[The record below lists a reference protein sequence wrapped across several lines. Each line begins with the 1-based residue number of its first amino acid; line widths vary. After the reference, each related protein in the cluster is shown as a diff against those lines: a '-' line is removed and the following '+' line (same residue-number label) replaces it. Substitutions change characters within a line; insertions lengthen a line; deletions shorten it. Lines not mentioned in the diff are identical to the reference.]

1 MKSINQILACM
12 MIVWAGILTS
22 CNEDENST
30 LSKAVLASAST
41 LNFDSQ
47 AAAEKMITV
56 YADAD
61 WVSEAPDWVKITPAT
76 GTGTMDVTISVDDNL
91 RDGLIDNPRKENIV
105 FKGCTL
111 ASRAEVVIVQNGDKY
126 RDCQE
131 YEMNE
136 IAALDDEAVVST
148 SATVVAVTTQGFIA
162 SDATNSANIY
172 MTSSVAM
179 KVGDKIAIKGTKL
192 TDSQKLSYIQCD
204 FITVSASAVVTYPT
218 ATDITSKI
226 DTYSSTTRDYITVSG
241 QLNGNSVVVED
252 AKNTLLIADAPE
264 SMGLDALNG
273 HNVKVTGYFAGTA
286 TPVVK
291 IMATVIEDKGVAE
304 VIYFSDDFEWLSPW
318 ATNSGAGK
326 QVENDGDSNETA
338 PQIYKA
344 KDEAGTTADAALLER
359 GYGLEEIPGAAIYLQ
374 DCYLKFGKTDFQAG
388 ITLPAV
394 ETIPMGENVTLS
406 FDWAPMVGSTR
417 KFDPVEVI
425 VSVTNGED
433 VVELTPLTH
442 SFENEVSTLSWLHAD
457 IKLDGIKIDKDTRI
471 SIKSNRWGE
480 SSSNNGGAKVY
491 LRWFIDNIKLTKS
504 K

>member
-1 MKSINQILACM
+1 MKSINQILACI
-12 MIVWAGILTS
+12 MIVWASIFTS

-47 AAAEKMITV
+47 AAAEKIITV

-91 RDGLIDNPRKENIV
+91 RDGLVDNPRKENIV

-111 ASRAEVVIVQNGDKY
+111 ASRAEVVIAQNGDKY
-126 RDCQE
+126 RDCQV

-136 IAALDDEAVVST
+136 IAALDDEAVVSIT

-172 MTSSVAM
+172 MTSSVAV
-179 KVGDKIAIKGTKL
+179 KVGDKITIKGTKL
-192 TDSQKLSYIQCD
+192 TDSQKLSYIECD
-204 FITVSASAVVTYPT
+204 FVTVSASAIVTYPT

-241 QLNGNSVVVED
+241 QLNGNSVEVAD
-252 AKNTLLIADAPE
+252 AKNTLLITDAPE
-264 SMGLDALNG
+264 SMKLDALNG

-286 TPVVK
+286 APVVRM
-291 IMATVIEDKGVAE
+291 IATTIEDKGIAE
-304 VIYFSDDFEWLSPW
+304 VIYFSDDFEWLKPW

-326 QVENDGDSNETA
+326 TVENDGTGEA
-338 PQIYKA
+338 PQIYNA
-344 KDEAGTTADAALLER
+344 KDEAGTTADAALLEH
-359 GYGLEEIPGAAIYLQ
+359 GYGLEEIPGHAIYLQ
-374 DCYLKFGKTDFQAG
+374 DCYLKFGKTDYQGG
-388 ITLPAV
+388 ITLPSV
-394 ETIPMGENVTLS
+394 ETIPTGENVTLS

-457 IKLDGIKIDKDTRI
+457 IKLDGIKINKDTRI

-480 SSSNNGGAKVY
+480 SSKNNGGAKVY

>member
-1 MKSINQILACM
+1 
-12 MIVWAGILTS
+12 MIVWAGIFTS
-22 CNEDENST
+22 CNEDENNT

-47 AAAEKMITV
+47 AAAEKIITV

-61 WVSEAPDWVKITPAT
+61 WVSEVPDWVKITPTT

-91 RDGLIDNPRKENIV
+91 RDGLIDNPRKENVV

-126 RDCQE
+126 RDCKE

-136 IAALDDEAVVST
+136 ITPLDDEAVVSIT
-148 SATVVAVTTQGFIA
+148 SATVVAVTTRGFIA
-162 SDATNSANIY
+162 SDMTNSANIY
-172 MTSSVAM
+172 MTSPVIV

-204 FITVSASAVVTYPT
+204 VVTVSASATITYPA

-226 DTYSSTTRDYITVSG
+226 DTYSSITRDYITVSG

-252 AKNTLLIADAPE
+252 AKNTLLITDAPE
-264 SMGLDALNG
+264 SMRLDALNG

-286 TPVVK
+286 APVVR
-291 IMATVIEDKGVAE
+291 IIATTIEDKGVAE
-304 VIYFSDDFEWLSPW
+304 VIYFSDDFEWLKPW

-326 QVENDGDSNETA
+326 TVENDGDGSA
-338 PQIYKA
+338 PQIYNA
-344 KDEAGTTADAALLER
+344 KDKAGTTADAALLEH
-359 GYGLEEIPGAAIYLQ
+359 GYGLEEVPGHAIYLQ
-374 DCYLKFGKTDFQAG
+374 DCYLKFGKTDYQGG
-388 ITLPAV
+388 ITLPSV
-394 ETIPMGENVTLS
+394 ETIPAGENVTLS

-417 KFDPVEVI
+417 KFDPVEV
-425 VSVTNGED
+425 VVTVTNGD
-433 VVELTPLTH
+433 NVVELTPQTH
-442 SFENEVSTLSWLHAD
+442 SFENEVSTLLWLHAD
-457 IKLDGIKIDKDTRI
+457 IKLDGIGIDKDTRI

-480 SSSNNGGAKVY
+480 SSSNNGGTNVY